1 MQDKAKYLLSIFL
14 LYIERKK
21 EIKPEGQLRID
32 KSRNTDINRH
42 VTQNEDKQNTSL
54 RIKKTCNT
62 YYAKT
67 WGLTHVFVKDNQLM
81 FLIIHTPVA

>member
-1 MQDKAKYLLSIFL
+1 
-14 LYIERKK
+14 
-21 EIKPEGQLRID
+21 
-32 KSRNTDINRH
+32 

-54 RIKKTCNT
+54 RVKKTCNT